1 MYPRAGRSAFPW
13 IHKTQINCLHHIAL
27 LEIWTFNFQHLK
39 AHYTWSLCCY
49 WLPRPCVLHC
59 QTCQP
64 PSIPNPATNVSSQLS
79 KQQWSLLKIY
89 LLFNTLALCFR
100 PLFPPASLPG
110 FRSALDALKGEFY
123 SKLQWEPW
131 LPPCPC
137 VWSLKIYSSFVLG
150 LCSSLMGPH
159 GKVWVGR
166 NHSTLKWFC
175 FDGLCFFTGSFSP
188 PLSLKPEP
196 FPRIN
201 VAWTLEKKE
210 GEYSISERFGH
221 QQCLQVALA
230 VHWSINKHS

>member
-1 MYPRAGRSAFPW
+1 MIFGEKSIHYLTPLPFASAPSF
-13 IHKTQINCLHHIAL
+13 HQL
-27 LEIWTFNFQHLK
+27 LCQDLGLLWMLWKENFT
-39 AHYTWSLCCY
+39 A
-49 WLPRPCVLHC
+49 
-59 QTCQP
+59 
-64 PSIPNPATNVSSQLS
+64 NSSG
-79 KQQWSLLKIY
+79 
-89 LLFNTLALCFR
+89 NHG
-100 PLFPPASLPG
+100 SLPVPG
-110 FRSALDALKGEFY
+110 
-123 SKLQWEPW
+123 
-131 LPPCPC
+131 